1 MSLGSKDK
9 LSPNHWFI
17 NFEQPVDKIK
27 KLISLDD
34 NVVSKAYVLCSFVL
48 AEVSTCM
55 HATFFLKTQS
65 HFTHSWMT
73 DIK

>member
-1 MSLGSKDK
+1 M
-9 LSPNHWFI
+9 
-17 NFEQPVDKIK
+17 